1 LVPFRLQFECIQ
13 RALLAGK
20 INIYFTEQGKANTN
34 QAVDKLKHRQSR
46 IDGGFRDEAL
56 DL

>member
-1 LVPFRLQFECIQ
+1 M
-13 RALLAGK
+13 AGK
-20 INIYFTEQGKANTN
+20 INIYFTELRKANTN
-34 QAVDKLKHRQSR
+34 QAVDKLKHRQPR